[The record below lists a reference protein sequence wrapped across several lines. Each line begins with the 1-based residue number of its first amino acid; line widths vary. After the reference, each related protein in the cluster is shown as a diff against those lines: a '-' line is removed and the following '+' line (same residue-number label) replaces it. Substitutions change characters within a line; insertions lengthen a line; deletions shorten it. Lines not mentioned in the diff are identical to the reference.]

1 MLRYAEDAGWQS
13 EVLCVDARDVD
24 MPSDPWL
31 EETLP
36 AHVAIHRVRA
46 SASRLPVNTLA
57 FRARASLAAK
67 GDELLASGRFDL
79 VFFSTTEFLVHL
91 LGVRW
96 QREFRVPF
104 CMDFQD
110 PWVNEYYRQNPQ
122 VIPPGGRLKYAL
134 MDRINRWAEQR
145 VVRACDGFLAVS
157 HSYLTDLATRYG
169 VAVQRRPSLV
179 LPFPADPSELALT
192 APETVNRGV
201 WCYVGR
207 GGPDMRLAA
216 SAFFF
221 AWARSRRTQP
231 DSGAQRFEAL
241 GTSYAADGQGEKSIE
256 PLADAHG
263 LADVCRESP
272 DRLGYLA
279 MLATIRSSAALVVF
293 GSDDPSYTASKI
305 YPYLLSRR
313 PLLAI
318 FHEQSSVV
326 DLIKSVGGGV
336 CVTFSSR
343 DNIETLGNKI
353 FERWFANRSWC
364 ESVAL
369 DSKNFEPF
377 TAKAQAQQLKAWF
390 DRVIEASCE
399 KRQTSRVAEQ

>member
-1 MLRYAEDAGWQS
+1 MI
-13 EVLCVDARDVD
+13 CVDARDVD

-31 EETLP
+31 AETLP

-46 SASRLPVNTLA
+46 PTNRLHVNTLA
-57 FRARASLAAK
+57 FRAWESLAAK
-67 GDELLASGRFDL
+67 GGELLASGRFDL

-110 PWVNEYYRQNPQ
+110 PWVNEYYRQNPK
-122 VIPPGGRLKYAL
+122 VIPPGGRVKYAL
-134 MDRINRWAEQR
+134 MDRINRWAERR

-157 HSYLTDLATRYG
+157 QSYLNDLAVRYG
-169 VAVQRRPSLV
+169 VDAQRYPSLV
-179 LPFPADPSELALT
+179 LAFPADPSELSLT
-192 APETVNRGV
+192 APNTVQAGIWR
-201 WCYVGR
+201 YVGR

-231 DSGAQRFEAL
+231 DSGPQRFEAL
-241 GTSYAADGQGEKSIE
+241 GTSYAAAGKGERSIE
-256 PLADAHG
+256 PLAGAYG
-263 LADVCRESP
+263 LADVCNESP

-279 MLATIRSSAALVVF
+279 MLVTIRSSAALVVF

-326 DLIKSVGGGV
+326 GLIKSVGGGV
-336 CVTFSSR
+336 CVTFSSS
-343 DNIETLGNKI
+343 DSIETLGNKI

-377 TAKAQAQQLKAWF
+377 TAKAQAQQLKGWF